1 MYSGYWPPKDITSS
15 LTNNNIYITNYVNNN
30 NWILC
35 DGGESITISSLPT
48 NNNIS
53 YELSSTTIKTIK
65 MFPRSSPSNLT
76 PFEFT
81 IPDLRGR
88 FVLGCCKNNPDDITE
103 TFDYTSTIQGTV
115 DSTQKLD
122 VRTSASQTSTQLGT
136 YTTYPGELNKYGG
149 VMSQVITQNEMPS
162 HTHGISIV
170 GETIAFYH
178 QDNQFG
184 SGQKNG
190 LDSAAPLTKIDVN
203 VQGQSQQT
211 GGNQYRSKLPPYWV
225 LSYIMRIG

>member
-35 DGGESITISSLPT
+35 DGGASITISSLPT

-115 DSTQKLD
+115 DATQKLD
-122 VRTSASQTSTQLGT
+122 VRTSVSQTSTQLGT

-149 VMSQVITQNEMPS
+149 VMSQTISEPEMPS
-162 HTHGISIV
+162 HNH
-170 GETIAFYH
+170 TIAVPTQYTTVQF
-178 QDNQFG
+178 QDG
-184 SGQKNG
+184 SGG
-190 LDSAAPLTKIDVN
+190 GRAALN
-203 VQGQSQQT
+203 VPVANAQYTSNSRGST
-211 GGNQYRSKLPPYWV
+211 AYRSKLPPYWV